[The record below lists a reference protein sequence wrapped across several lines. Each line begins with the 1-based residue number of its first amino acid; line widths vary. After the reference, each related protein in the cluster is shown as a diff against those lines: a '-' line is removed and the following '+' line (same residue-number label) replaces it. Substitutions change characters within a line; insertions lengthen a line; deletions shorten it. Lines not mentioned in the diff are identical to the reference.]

1 MSDTITIHDPELAK
15 MFESAAPT
23 MGDIPR
29 AVWLGP
35 APGGGSG
42 CARNSRPAYLT
53 GPIRA
58 ATSHPPACPGRG
70 RRGSYSSAK

>member
-29 AVWLGP
+29 AVWLGR
-35 APGGGSG
+35 SG
-42 CARNSRPAYLT
+42 AWDT
-53 GPIRA
+53 M
-58 ATSHPPACPGRG
+58 
-70 RRGSYSSAK
+70 K